1 MGNYSRETFNKLKHY
16 VSVRLQQGVPLVD
29 ADWNEMEDIR
39 RFELRAFLKWFVGD
53 GVPYGNG
60 GFEIVANANP
70 TGIVDF
76 TIMAGK
82 QQGAGY
88 CLVDGM
94 DALINS
100 NISFT
105 KQQLYGNPKLANDW
119 KVDNV
124 PEIRVLKDRIDLVY
138 LDVWEREVNASEDDK
153 LINQAIGIE
162 TAVRLKREWVVRVL
176 EDCKEKEVPAER
188 LKTGQPKLGHAYYPL
203 AQLGWQPIANLFVPT
218 VINLRKVGLRM
229 PTDDEIGQLV
239 SDVRRLIDHFWL
251 LEKKVDPLPN
261 EIKQLATDSF
271 GTGYALDRA
280 VSPWP
285 GISLRDAVNAAMWGR
300 LPTTSERVLDFTVAI
315 DSLNLIPS
323 LKLPHDETLITFV
336 QNNRV
341 YLAGVNL
348 DDKKTG
354 LQPRLLSQSDAISKG
369 CVALRVGNDIW
380 VFWRSNSPDP
390 NVWKIYYR
398 ICTEEF
404 GMGPILPVTGGDI
417 SDSDHSLSAFCD
429 SGKTIWLTWVHSD
442 NHLRVS
448 RYVNKDWITP
458 VYVPGGSGSTSQKV
472 FYPTTVEGNSDT
484 VLVFWEEENSK
495 GKTTIKYLR
504 FTRGNTGDWNPG
516 KTALLTGVDGYSE
529 EYPIPLRDAS
539 GHIWLF
545 WYESQSSDGGS
556 YYYHIYYKLFSSGG
570 DTGQSKVE
578 LLFEKSQTSIIP
590 IVPVLFGAERGHISV
605 FRMPSDGKIF
615 YSNYDMLNY
624 KWSDTL
630 DLPSKLIGKPTSI
643 NDPLVASADGVGG
656 AWLAYPIN
664 GAGNQYVFKKV
675 YSRL

>member
-162 TAVRLKREWVVRVL
+162 TAVRLKREWAVRVL

-404 GMGPILPVTGGDI
+404 GMGEILEVPNSNI
-417 SDSDHSLSAFCD
+417 SIMNPDFSAFRD
-429 SGKTIWLTWVHSD
+429 SRDNIWLTWVHSD
-442 NHLRVS
+442 NRIWMS
-448 RYVNKDWITP
+448 RYVNGKWSYSERVSPQT
-458 VYVPGGSGSTSQKV
+458 SGIGYTEESPAV
-472 FYPTTVEGNSDT
+472 MEGLSGT
-484 VLVFWEEENSK
+484 VLLFWVE
-495 GKTTIKYLR
+495 YLKVGQNDDPKIR
-504 FTRGNTGDWNPG
+504 IFYRSYKLIGGNWNKADSLPLISDNNINQHHP
-516 KTALLTGVDGYSE
+516 T
-529 EYPIPLRDAS
+529 PLRDAM
-539 GHIWLF
+539 GNIWIF
-545 WYESQSSDGGS
+545 WTSPDNSSD
-556 YYYHIYYKLFSSGG
+556 YCYYKCFNPLGNVYDS
-570 DTGQSKVE
+570 DKVE
-578 LLFEKSQTSIIP
+578 LTKTNKIAS
-590 IVPVLFGAERGHISV
+590 VLFNTQQGQISV
-605 FRMPSDGKIF
+605 FWIDADETKNIKVL
-615 YSNYDMLNY
+615 YKNYDAVNDQ
-624 KWSDTL
+624 WSDML
-630 DLPSKLIGKPTSI
+630 DLPSNKTPKPGS
-643 NDPLVASADGVGG
+643 PLLASADSVGG

-675 YSRL
+675 YAQL